1 MTPTAASRFAVF
13 LLAFTALEADTAFS
27 EDDLTFFEGHIRPLL
42 AQHCYECHGPDSG
55 EGEGDLRLDSLQGML
70 TGGRSGPAILRGNAA
85 SSLLMLALRHDPAV
99 TAMPPQ
105 VKLRPQE
112 INDLASWIQAGAAW
126 PQEDATLR
134 STQILSDK
142 FEISEEDRRF
152 WAFQPVQRPDLPRVR
167 DVAWI
172 RSPLDHFV
180 LTKLETQGLRPAPAT
195 DRLTLARRAT
205 VDLHGLLPTP
215 SEADEVVEEQS
226 PDAFERQID
235 RLLASPRYGERWG
248 RHWLD
253 VARYADSNGMDD
265 NMAYADAW
273 RYRDYVIA
281 AFNEDKPYAAFVREQ
296 IAGDL
301 LETEHQTSWHS
312 RHEGKIATGFLMLGP
327 KMLAEDDPV
336 KQQMDIIDDQIDTVG
351 RAFLGL
357 SLGCARCH
365 DHKFDPISIGDY
377 YALAGI
383 FKSTRIMLSYRVDS
397 KWNSR
402 VLGDFDDERHL
413 EELEKQFDH
422 WDRRLIL
429 GDFVGKE
436 EEKQHVSEQRSAA
449 LAAYAAIPKLMAV
462 EDDEITDLEVFLR
475 GNHLTRGTRVGR
487 NVPQIIR
494 GASPPQF
501 SQQSS
506 GRLALAEW
514 LTDPEQPLTARV
526 MANRIWQHHFGNG
539 IVRAVDN
546 FGRLG
551 DRPDHPALLDW
562 LAATFSL
569 SDRAFPPDSAVAW
582 SVKRMHRK
590 IMSSATYRMSSRFQ
604 ADAFS
609 IDPEN
614 RLLWRHTRRRM
625 EAEVIRDSLLQVGEL
640 LDTSI
645 GGPAFEGMVFSIFSS
660 AKLKDTRWINSL
672 RRSVYLPVLRSGV
685 FDEFQIFDFPDP
697 AVVNGRRATTTIA
710 PQALLMMN
718 SELMERASR
727 TMAARVMNFSSSE
740 CERLNFAARIASGRS
755 LDSQTQQEF
764 LAYQRRLLGEVTP
777 ISEPAAWQSICR
789 ILLSSNDFIYV
800 E

>member
-1 MTPTAASRFAVF
+1 MPTATSRFAAF
-13 LLAFTALEADTAFS
+13 LLAFIALKTETACS
-27 EDDLTFFEGHIRPLL
+27 EDSLDFFEGQIRPLL

-70 TGGRSGPAILRGNAA
+70 TGGRSGPAIVRGNAE
-85 SSLLMLALRHDPAV
+85 SSLLMLVLRHDPAV

-105 VKLRPQE
+105 AKLRPQE
-112 INDLASWIQAGAAW
+112 LKDLSSWIQAGAAW
-126 PQEDATLR
+126 PQQDAALR
-134 STQILSDK
+134 STQKLSDK
-142 FEISEEDRRF
+142 FEISEEDRLF
-152 WAFQPVQRPDLPRVR
+152 WAFQPVQRPDLPNVR
-167 DVAWI
+167 DLAWI

-195 DRLTLARRAT
+195 DHTTLLRRAT
-205 VDLHGLLPTP
+205 IDLHGLLPSP
-215 SEADEVVEEQS
+215 AEAGEAAQDES
-226 PDAFERQID
+226 PDAFERQLD

-301 LETEHQTSWHS
+301 LETEHQTSWHNQ
-312 RHEGKIATGFLMLGP
+312 HDGKVATGFLMLGP

-351 RAFLGL
+351 RSFLGL

-365 DHKFDPISIGDY
+365 DHKFDPISIDDY

-402 VLGDFDDERHL
+402 VLGNFDDERHL

-436 EEKQHVSEQRSAA
+436 KEKQHVSEQRSAA

-462 EDDEITDLEVFLR
+462 EDDEITDLEIFLR
-475 GNHLTRGTRVGR
+475 GNHLTRGQRVGR

-494 GASPPQF
+494 GTSPPQF
-501 SQQSS
+501 SQENS
-506 GRLALAEW
+506 GRLAMADW
-514 LTDPEQPLTARV
+514 LTSPEHPLTARV
-526 MANRIWQHHFGNG
+526 MANRIWHHHFGNG
-539 IVRAVDN
+539 IVRTVDN

-562 LAATFSL
+562 LAVTFSL
-569 SDRAFPPDSAVAW
+569 NDPTFPPDSAMAW

-590 IMSSATYRMSSRFQ
+590 IMNSATYRMGSHFQ

-645 GGPAFEGMVFSIFSS
+645 GGPAFEDMVFAIFSS
-660 AKLKDTRWINSL
+660 AKLKDERWINSL

-685 FDEFQIFDFPDP
+685 FDEFQVFDFPDP

-710 PQALLMMN
+710 SQALLMMN
-718 SELMERASR
+718 SELMERTSHS
-727 TMAARVMNFSSSE
+727 MAARIMNFSSLDH
-740 CERLNFAARIASGRS
+740 ERLDFAARITSGRS

-764 LAYQRRLLGEVTP
+764 LDYHRRLLGEVTP
-777 ISEPAAWQSICR
+777 ISEAAAWQSICR
-789 ILLSSNDFIYV
+789 ILLSSNNFIYV